1 MQWMEGMER
10 CEGSVQRMEGLE
22 GMEGLQRM
30 EEGMVML
37 VDGGLFLRQGLMPF

>member
-1 MQWMEGMER
+1 
-10 CEGSVQRMEGLE
+10 MEGLHR
-22 GMEGLQRM
+22 MQRM